1 MSCLDA
7 AFTLRCNPPLLA
19 LILSERLSTPKGKL
33 LFDHRYYFTDSRLF
47 T

>member
-7 AFTLRCNPPLLA
+7 TFTLTPQSPLLA